1 MCSAV
6 VHTNKVNF
14 KESPN
19 VIFFLC
25 LFCMSRQ
32 SNGNKMFFNVYDHNV
47 LSVHLFQLS
56 LSLMA
61 NFNFLFKFFLFFTN
75 DYKLKWIVY

>member
-6 VHTNKVNF
+6 VHTNKVNL

-19 VIFFLC
+19 VIFFLY

-32 SNGNKMFFNVYDHNV
+32 PNGNKMFFNAYDHNV

-61 NFNFLFKFFLFFTN
+61 ILYLFFLTN
-75 DYKLKWIVY
+75 DYKLKWMVY